1 MTEQEYIDLFYLL
14 WNHAENE
21 VVEFKRAE
29 SNYDID
35 DLGKYFSALSNE
47 ANLREHEFAWLVM
60 GCWDKKRI
68 IEGTSFKDSE
78 ESLNRLKQD
87 MSQHTTDKLIFR
99 EIVPIHV
106 EGKRVLMFKIPASP
120 RNIVMHWKGI
130 AYGRDGES
138 LVPLNQAKR
147 DEIRNQ
153 PPIPDWTAQLVS
165 NATIDDLDE
174 LALAKARIMYKKVHN
189 RIPAEEVN
197 AWSVE
202 EFLSNAG
209 VMIDGGITRAAII
222 LLGKP
227 TSVYKLRPA
236 VVKVTWTLRDESGD
250 VLDYEHFTVP
260 FVLTVDKI
268 LGKIRNLTM
277 RKLPGGTLFPDVM
290 QQYDDYSMREALHN
304 CIAHQDYTMQ
314 ERINLVEN
322 PGFLYYANGGSFIP
336 GTLQK
341 ALASLGPQRHYRN
354 ECLCNG
360 MVNFNMIDTVG
371 RGIRKIFN
379 EQRRRHFPMP
389 DYEIDNEKREV
400 AVRLYGN
407 AINEKYTTLLKEK
420 KDLTLEDCI
429 LLDAVQKGH
438 KISEE
443 VAQELIAKG
452 LVEGE
457 YPELSISLNVA
468 RQTKQLPEYTRVSGL
483 ERSKLKQMALQFIQN
498 AGDEGTMRDGI
509 YEYLK
514 VAMPGNKTKEQ
525 NLRLLGN
532 ILKELKEEGS
542 VFLSGL
548 SWYAIKAN
556 PTRND

>member
-60 GCWDKKRI
+60 GCWDKKHI

-147 DEIRNQ
+147 DDIRNQ

-260 FVLTVDKI
+260 FILTVDKI

-277 RKLPGGTLFPDVM
+277 RELPGGTLFPDVM

-379 EQRRRHFPMP
+379 EQRRRFFPMP
-389 DYEIDNEKREV
+389 DYEIDNDKREV

-407 AINEKYTTLLKEK
+407 VINQKYTTLLFSA
-420 KDLTLEDCI
+420 DS
-429 LLDAVQKGH
+429 
-438 KISEE
+438 KI
-443 VAQELIAKG
+443 A
-452 LVEGE
+452 
-457 YPELSISLNVA
+457 SIRRISS
-468 RQTKQLPEYTRVSGL
+468 RC
-483 ERSKLKQMALQFIQN
+483 
-498 AGDEGTMRDGI
+498 
-509 YEYLK
+509 
-514 VAMPGNKTKEQ
+514 
-525 NLRLLGN
+525 
-532 ILKELKEEGS
+532 
-542 VFLSGL
+542 
-548 SWYAIKAN
+548 
-556 PTRND
+556 

>member
-1 MTEQEYIDLFYLL
+1 MTEQEYIELFYLL

-60 GCWDKKRI
+60 GCWDKKHI

-260 FVLTVDKI
+260 FILTVDKI

-277 RKLPGGTLFPDVM
+277 RELPGGTLFPDVM

-379 EQRRRHFPMP
+379 EQRRRFFPMP
-389 DYEIDNEKREV
+389 DYEIDNDKREV

-407 AINEKYTTLLKEK
+407 VINQKYTTLLKEK
-420 KDLTLEDCI
+420 KELTLEDCI

-438 KISEE
+438 RITEE
-443 VAQELIAKG
+443 AAQELMAKG

-468 RQTKQLPEYTRVSGL
+468 RQTKQLPEYTRVKGL
-483 ERSKLKQMALQFIQN
+483 ERDKIKQMALQFIQN
-498 AGDEGTMRDGI
+498 AGDEGTRLESVLEYIKDVLPSVKSLEQKRRMLRHLLEEMKDEKMIIANGRTW
-509 YEYLK
+509 YEYGQK
-514 VAMPGNKTKEQ
+514 
-525 NLRLLGN
+525 
-532 ILKELKEEGS
+532 S
-542 VFLSGL
+542 
-548 SWYAIKAN
+548 
-556 PTRND
+556 

>member
-60 GCWDKKRI
+60 GCWDKKHI

-138 LVPLNQAKR
+138 LVPLNQTKR

-260 FVLTVDKI
+260 FILTVDKI

-277 RKLPGGTLFPDVM
+277 RELPGGTLFPDVM

-379 EQRRRHFPMP
+379 EQRRRFFPMP
-389 DYEIDNEKREV
+389 DYEIDNDKREV

-407 AINEKYTTLLKEK
+407 VINQKYTTLLKEK
-420 KDLTLEDCI
+420 KELTLEDCI

-438 KISEE
+438 RITEE
-443 VAQELIAKG
+443 AAQELMAKG
-452 LVEGE
+452 LVEGK

-509 YEYLK
+509 YDYLK

-542 VFLSGL
+542 VSLSGL

>member
-250 VLDYEHFTVP
+250 VVDYEHFTVP
-260 FVLTVDKI
+260 FILTVDKI

-277 RKLPGGTLFPDVM
+277 RELPGGTLFPDVM

-379 EQRRRHFPMP
+379 EQRRRFFPMP
-389 DYEIDNEKREV
+389 DYEIDNDKREV

-407 AINEKYTTLLKEK
+407 VINQKYTTLLKEK
-420 KDLTLEDCI
+420 KELTLEDCI

-438 KISEE
+438 QITEE
-443 VAQELIAKG
+443 AAQELMAKG
-452 LVEGE
+452 LVEGD

-556 PTRND
+556 PTRSD